1 MTSRKFLLLIGLT
14 VLVFAGLAAYGDFQ
28 DVGGRLAHFPVTHLA
43 AGLALALLNYI
54 LRFGRWA
61 YYLRVLNIR
70 VPFGLNGLVFL
81 SGLAMS
87 ITPGKAG
94 ELLKCYMLRDR
105 VNVPV
110 AASVPVVVMERL
122 TDVLSVVLLALIGL
136 ALLPVQVVW
145 VLAAALVLS
154 VAGFGIFA
162 SRGDSRLLGLPFLRR
177 WRDEILISQEGFR
190 RLAAPRVMAVGVILG
205 TLAWFSEGAALW
217 VVLQGLGADVY
228 LLRALPIYAAAT
240 LVGAVTTLPGGL
252 IGTEGSMVALL
263 QQSGMDKGLASG
275 GTLLVRLMTLWF
287 AVAIGV
293 AALALLHRFS
303 PVRDAP
309 EAGTEADGP
318 ALRTPQ

>member
-14 VLVFAGLAAYGDFQ
+14 VLVFAGLAGYGDFQ

-43 AGLALALLNYI
+43 AGLALALLNYM

-61 YYLRVLNIR
+61 YYLRVLNIE
-70 VPFGLNGLVFL
+70 VPFALNGLVFL
-81 SGLAMS
+81 SGLAMA

-105 VNVPV
+105 ANVPV

-122 TDVLSVVLLALIGL
+122 TDVLSVVLLALTGL

-145 VLAAALVLS
+145 GLAAALVLS

-162 SRGDSRLLGLPFLRR
+162 SRGGSRLLGLPFLRR
-177 WRDEILISQEGFR
+177 WGDEIRTSQEGFQ
-190 RLAAPRVMAVGVILG
+190 RLAAPRVMAVGMVLG
-205 TLAWFSEGAALW
+205 LLAWFSEGVALW
-217 VVLQGLGADVY
+217 VVLQGLDADIT
-228 LLRALPIYAAAT
+228 LLGALPIYAAAT
-240 LVGAVTTLPGGL
+240 LVGGLTTLPGGL

-263 QQSGMDKGLASG
+263 QQSGIDKGLASG
-275 GTLLVRLMTLWF
+275 GTLLVRLITLWF
-287 AVAIGV
+287 AVAVGM

-303 PVRDAP
+303 PARRAP
-309 EAGTEADGP
+309 EAGREPDGP
-318 ALRTPQ
+318 ALQTPD